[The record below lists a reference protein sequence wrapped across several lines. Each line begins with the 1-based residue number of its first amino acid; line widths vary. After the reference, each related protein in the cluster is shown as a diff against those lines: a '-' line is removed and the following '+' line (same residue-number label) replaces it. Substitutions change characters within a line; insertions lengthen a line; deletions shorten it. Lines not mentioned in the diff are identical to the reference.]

1 MPDSASLPH
10 AAGSAPLSGDAAVL
24 RLPVWRSGNGGAALS
39 EQSHDD
45 ILHLA
50 NRLCDTSLALVSLT
64 EHDERWLAARVG
76 VALAEVVRRIVET
89 VARIESPPFDQEGV
103 LVCADATRDIHF
115 AGSGL
120 PGVGLDLRMFA
131 AVPLRDREQQL
142 LGVLCVFDRVTREL
156 SSAQRDGLTAL
167 ARQVVVQL
175 EARRNS
181 ARLERAL
188 QRLEVVSATDAL
200 TGLQNRRAFEQRIR
214 QEFDRARR
222 YHLSMSFL
230 MLDVDYFKVYND
242 THGHQAGDRVL
253 HQVARTLQGR
263 ARGQDVLA
271 RFGGEEFAVILPSTG
286 RNGALVL
293 AERYRQAIE
302 AMGLAGVTVSIGV
315 ATLDDSMQSTD
326 ELVGAADQALYLA
339 KGTGR
344 NKVVEATRSEA
355 AQQATNQSDDVND
368 RVHEVVPQ
376 PLQASTQERLDLPT
390 HDAVK
395 LGAPTDAPTGTRQR

>member
-1 MPDSASLPH
+1 
-10 AAGSAPLSGDAAVL
+10 
-24 RLPVWRSGNGGAALS
+24 
-39 EQSHDD
+39 
-45 ILHLA
+45 
-50 NRLCDTSLALVSLT
+50 
-64 EHDERWLAARVG
+64 RWLAARVG
-76 VALAEVVRRIVET
+76 VALADVVQRIAETLARVE
-89 VARIESPPFDQEGV
+89 PPNFDSEGV
-103 LVCADATRDIHF
+103 LVCSDVRRDQHF
-115 AGSGL
+115 SGSGL

-131 AVPLRDREQQL
+131 AVPLRDRDQQL
-142 LGVLCVFDRVTREL
+142 LGVLCVFDRVTRGL

-315 ATLDDSMQSTD
+315 ATLDDTMQSTD

-339 KGTGR
+339 KGAGR
-344 NKVVEATRSEA
+344 NKVVEAMRSEG
-355 AQQATNQSDDVND
+355 AQQSANQSDEVNV
-368 RVHEVVPQ
+368 RVHEVVQQ
-376 PLQASTQERLDLPT
+376 PLQGFIHDRTEFPT
-390 HDAVK
+390 SDAMRHTAHQATHRSPQQSAQRPPQQPPHDSADDK
-395 LGAPTDAPTGTRQR
+395 